1 ARNRAGMASAAPS
14 GQRERQKKRSIKRL
28 TDNNNT
34 ANNTNHH
41 SRIKRRTIAVLKGST
56 SAKTSAKA
64 NEPKEMAKRAKNM
77 RYLIAHKRSCSPQ
90 GTLIWGILSALAI
103 LLVSSCKAPKGHSQP
118 QKAPRPQKI
127 SAIAMAHHSMKISG
141 SMRKASQEKPSR
153 NAVVKVS
160 TLTTE
165 GWAVIIQPSQIRVM
179 VRYTVRIRS

>member
-1 ARNRAGMASAAPS
+1 
-14 GQRERQKKRSIKRL
+14 
-28 TDNNNT
+28 
-34 ANNTNHH
+34 
-41 SRIKRRTIAVLKGST
+41 ST
-56 SAKTSAKA
+56 KTSDKT
-64 NEPKEMAKRAKNM
+64 NEHKEIAKRAKNM

-118 QKAPRPQKI
+118 QNAPRPQKI

-179 VRYTVRIRS
+179 VRYTVRIRSSVRSYLTIRSWKKKIPVNVSSMNRNPAQAAVLLFHMRTHSGVPSI